1 LCLPVKVV
9 LATLFN
15 MKGCNQMSQ
24 ECNATANGLPIIY
37 RDFEST
43 AGSHIDSIVKE
54 MKELAEEKNK
64 QYDDR
69 VFIYTT
75 YFNGYA
81 INSSMTVD
89 EVYNKLFGCTKAEM
103 EQKRKDM
110 DRVLEKLGKDE
121 KSKSIQAIEELYPRL
136 TEQQKSNFDELD
148 WRNKIDKSIYYGR
161 EFAVSLQFVDLFNQ
175 RSYEQSDAV
184 KLFKD
189 EGFSGASL
197 GLVEAIIHKID
208 KVHFYQF
215 SEIAEQRNYA

>member
-1 LCLPVKVV
+1 
-9 LATLFN
+9 
-15 MKGCNQMSQ
+15 MKGCNQMS
-24 ECNATANGLPIIY
+24 NNDYTTNGLPIIY

-43 AGSHIDSIVKE
+43 AGSHIDSVLEELKE
-54 MKELAEEKNK
+54 FAEEKNK

-69 VFIYTT
+69 MFIFTT
-75 YFNGYA
+75 YFNGCA
-81 INSSMTVD
+81 INSAMTVD
-89 EVYNKLFGCTKAEM
+89 EVYKKLFGYTKAEWDKKM
-103 EQKRKDM
+103 DDM

-121 KSKSIQAIEELYPRL
+121 KSKSIQAIEELYPKL

-148 WRNKIDKSIYYGR
+148 WRNKIDKSIYHGR

-175 RSYEQSDAV
+175 QSYDDAV

-208 KVHFYQF
+208 KAHFYQF
-215 SEIAEQRNYA
+215 SEIAESA

>member
-1 LCLPVKVV
+1 
-9 LATLFN
+9 

-24 ECNATANGLPIIY
+24 KQIIY

-43 AGSHIDSIVKE
+43 AGSHIDSIFEE
-54 MKELAEEKNK
+54 MKQLADEKNK

-81 INSSMTVD
+81 INSSMTID
-89 EVYNKLFGCTKAEM
+89 EVYQKMYGCTKAEM

-121 KSKSIQAIEELYPRL
+121 KSKSIQAIEDLYPKL
-136 TEQQKSNFDELD
+136 TEQQKANFDELD
-148 WRNKIDKSIYYGR
+148 WRNHIDKSIYHGR

-175 RSYEQSDAV
+175 QSYADAV

-197 GLVEAIIHKID
+197 GLVKAIIHKID
-208 KVHFYQF
+208 KAHFYQF
-215 SEIAEQRNYA
+215 SEIAA

>member
-1 LCLPVKVV
+1 
-9 LATLFN
+9 

-24 ECNATANGLPIIY
+24 KQIIY

-43 AGSHIDSIVKE
+43 AGSHIDSIFEE
-54 MKELAEEKNK
+54 MKQLADEKNK

-81 INSSMTVD
+81 INSSMNID
-89 EVYNKLFGCTKAEM
+89 EVYQKLYGCTKEEM
-103 EQKRKDM
+103 DKKHDEM
-110 DRVLEKLGKDE
+110 DRVLEKLGKEE
-121 KSKSIQAIEELYPRL
+121 KSKSIQAIEDLYPKL
-136 TEQQKSNFDELD
+136 TEQQKANFDELD
-148 WRNKIDKSIYYGR
+148 WRNHIDKSIYHGR

-175 RSYEQSDAV
+175 QSYDDAV

-208 KVHFYQF
+208 KAHFYQF
-215 SEIAEQRNYA
+215 SEIAESA